1 MSRNV
6 RVNIFT
12 RARRSL
18 WKLGAR
24 RAPGWLWAGLDRTA
38 TWVHYHGPRHVMK
51 RLFVTRARYEH
62 DVTILVRTIVRLADA
77 LEAAGAGLEP
87 QLRLIPGGQDASN
100 PKRRFGFQDD
110 PNRRGVRR
118 FQDGAS

>member
-1 MSRNV
+1 
-6 RVNIFT
+6 
-12 RARRSL
+12 
-18 WKLGAR
+18 
-24 RAPGWLWAGLDRTA
+24 
-38 TWVHYHGPRHVMK
+38 MK

-62 DVTILVRTIVRLADA
+62 DVALMARTILRLTRD

-87 QLRLIPGGQDASN
+87 QLRLIRGGQDASN